1 MAQAPAVKKMVAKRP
16 RAKEGG
22 GREEEN
28 RPEISSSQ
36 AGRLRNT
43 KLADFDTRSPRLET
57 PMAQPSS
64 IELRAWNRAVQRGMT
79 MSEMSDMAWLELIS
93 LKYNSIVFTVQR
105 AAVPP
110 AT

>member
-1 MAQAPAVKKMVAKRP
+1 MAQAPAGKKRVAKRP

-43 KLADFDTRSPRLET
+43 KP
-57 PMAQPSS
+57 
-64 IELRAWNRAVQRGMT
+64 
-79 MSEMSDMAWLELIS
+79 
-93 LKYNSIVFTVQR
+93 
-105 AAVPP
+105 
-110 AT
+110 